1 MVISIARTKGR
12 GGEVITI
19 HQPWAS
25 LIMAGAKPF
34 EFGHGGPCLHDRGRI
49 GIHASAQK
57 VDAHFAARLCAEL
70 RGDRLN
76 PAMGVAE
83 LCLHAEQAL
92 PVLRRA
98 CSSGRRASDRRY
110 SGHCARLGAPVTAW
124 EAMRA
129 FDLSGEDDAGLG
141 PGRSTTSIPGQ
152 CRHARGTRNIWS
164 WNRTLWPRRVL
175 PAART
180 HAPA

>member
-1 MVISIARTKGR
+1 MK
-12 GGEVITI
+12 VITI

-34 EFGHGGPCLHDRGRI
+34 EFRSWRPPASMIGGRI

-70 RGDRLN
+70 RGDRRN
-76 PAMGVAE
+76 PAMGGVAE

-92 PVLRRA
+92 PILRRA
-98 CSSGRRASDRRY
+98 CSSGADALPT
-110 SGHCARLGAPVTAW
+110 GVILGTARLGAPVTAW

-129 FDLSGEDDAGLG
+129 FDSSGEDDAGLWAW
-141 PGRSTTSIPGQ
+141 PLDDIYPWPVPAP
-152 CRHARGTRNIWS
+152 ARGTRNIWS